1 MGKEELEE
9 ALKILK
15 EPITATCENYY
26 YFKQEDYDKLRD
38 AYRTAE
44 TVIEY
49 IETILRSEE
58 Q

>member
-15 EPITATCENYY
+15 EPITVTCENYY